1 MKKQLYIL
9 LTLGALACGKSE
21 PQETETARD
30 SNTRSVRLTQ
40 PQFTST
46 NGEIVASGILTNK
59 SELKLAFKTGGMIN
73 KMYVSEG
80 QYVKKGQLLA
90 TLDMSEINAGVQQAN
105 LGLQKAAR
113 DLEKVKNLYADEVA
127 TKTMVDDATTAYNVA
142 KESVQAA
149 SFNQQLSKIVAPQSG
164 IILKKISE
172 QGELITPFMPA
183 LILGTG
189 GHAFDITVGLS
200 DRDIVRVRKGNTAT
214 VKLDAYPDET
224 FTATIHQLA
233 QTVNPATGTYDVE
246 MSLNAPNKNL
256 ISGFVATVH
265 IKPPAEKQTLT
276 IPVEAL
282 LEADGNTAFVFVA
295 NGNMV
300 TKKKIEIGSLSGQRV
315 TVKNGLTPADY
326 IVSEGAAFLSDGDQI
341 DGKK

>member
-9 LTLGALACGKSE
+9 LTLAALACGKSE
-21 PQETETARD
+21 PKETEIVRD
-30 SNTRSVRLTQ
+30 SNIRSVRLTQ
-40 PQFTST
+40 PRYTAAD
-46 NGEIVASGILTNK
+46 GDIVASGILTNK
-59 SELKLAFKTGGMIN
+59 TELKLAFKTGGMIN
-73 KMYVSEG
+73 RMYVSEG

-113 DLEKVKNLYADEVA
+113 DLERVKKLYTDEVA
-127 TKTMVDDATTAYNVA
+127 TKTNVDDATTAYNVA
-142 KESVQAA
+142 QETVQAA

-200 DRDIVRVRKGNTAT
+200 DRDIVRVRKGNTAS
-214 VKLDAYPDET
+214 VRLDAYPDET
-224 FTATIHQLA
+224 FTATVNQLA

-246 MSLNAPNKNL
+246 LSLIAPNKNL
-256 ISGFVATVH
+256 ISGFMATVG
-265 IKPPAEKQTLT
+265 IKPPAEKKVLT

-282 LEADGNTAFVFVA
+282 LEADEHSAFVFIA
-295 NGNMV
+295 DGNKV
-300 TKKKIEIGSLSGQRV
+300 SKRKIEIGGLIGQRV
-315 TVKNGLTPADY
+315 SVISGLKPEDF